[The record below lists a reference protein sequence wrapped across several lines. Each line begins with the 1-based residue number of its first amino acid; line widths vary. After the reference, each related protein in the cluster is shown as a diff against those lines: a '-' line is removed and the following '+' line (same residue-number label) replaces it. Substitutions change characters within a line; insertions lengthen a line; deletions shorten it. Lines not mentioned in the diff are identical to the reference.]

1 MNAGSKYDL
10 VLMDIIMPNLDG
22 VSACH
27 LIRQFDATPIIAMT
41 SNIRSDDIQMYFQ
54 HGKDFLPYFESAQAD
69 SWPGMDDVLPKPF
82 TKEGL
87 LNMLEKHLG
96 HLKKLPD
103 GMEMVPN
110 TASTIGHGS
119 NAQSIKD
126 EPSPGQSP
134 STVSNWNSPGQFSGI
149 SPTVSGPY
157 MQQVHT
163 PGGYGMDPSH
173 GQMHFQQ
180 PQTPLGA
187 PPRPMNHRRQASE
200 ISGVD
205 DMGGSDPKRPRIFA
219 QTNAAMN
226 AQQNNAVMTNMR
238 RGPPG

>member
-54 HGKDFLPYFESAQAD
+54 HGKKFPPGSSPHGAD
-69 SWPGMDDVLPKPF
+69 RCKGMDDVLPKPF
-82 TKEGL
+82 TTEGL

-126 EPSPGQSP
+126 EASPGHSP

-157 MQQVHT
+157 MHHVHPPT
-163 PGGYGMDPSH
+163 GYGMDPGH
-173 GQMHFQQ
+173 GQMQFQP

-187 PPRPMNHRRQASE
+187 PPRPVNHRRQVSE
-200 ISGVD
+200 INGVD
-205 DMGGSDPKRPRIFA
+205 DIGGNDPKRPRIYA

-226 AQQNNAVMTNMR
+226 NMR
-238 RGPPG
+238 RGPSC

>member
-1 MNAGSKYDL
+1 
-10 VLMDIIMPNLDG
+10 
-22 VSACH
+22 
-27 LIRQFDATPIIAMT
+27 
-41 SNIRSDDIQMYFQ
+41 
-54 HGKDFLPYFESAQAD
+54 
-69 SWPGMDDVLPKPF
+69 MDDVLPKPF

-119 NAQSIKD
+119 TAQSNKD
-126 EPSPGQSP
+126 EASPGQSP
-134 STVSNWNSPGQFSGI
+134 STASNWNSPGQFSGI

-163 PGGYGMDPSH
+163 PTGYGMDPGHGH
-173 GQMHFQQ
+173 GQMQFQP

-187 PPRPMNHRRQASE
+187 PPRPVNHRRQVSE
-200 ISGVD
+200 VNGVD
-205 DMGGSDPKRPRIFA
+205 DVGGSDPKRPRIYA

-226 AQQNNAVMTNMR
+226 ANAAINHMR